1 MDVDL
6 KFIDLHIHTNKSDGT
21 FNVDDIVNF
30 AIQNKTKI
38 IAIADHDTIDGM
50 NELQKYL
57 KDDMYG
63 INGVEFSS
71 YIKCNGSYIRIHIL
85 GYGFNKDDTGLIR
98 LLQIQ
103 KQKRLT
109 AHLNLLKFLKEDLKC
124 IPEERIS
131 KLDLERYCWFDREVI
146 RCMQEEN
153 YSVDVIGYYKDFFR
167 KNRFSYGSDYDLEA
181 KVVIEAI
188 KAAGGYSIFAH
199 PMDYKLERLIVD
211 LIIAK
216 LISLGIDG
224 IEVYQSDC
232 SIEDSN
238 YLMNIVQQNKLL
250 YSVGSDFHRMINT
263 DGRMI
268 GRGINDNLCITETSL
283 TDKLLKKKLY
293 FKGIFKEDK

>member
-1 MDVDL
+1 MNDDL

-21 FNVDDIVNF
+21 FNIDDIVNF
-30 AIQNKTKI
+30 ASQNKTKI
-38 IAIADHDTIDGM
+38 IAIADHDTIAGT
-50 NELQKYL
+50 NQLPKYL
-57 KDDMYG
+57 KEDMYG

-71 YIKCNGSYIRIHIL
+71 YVECNGIYVRVHIL
-85 GYGFNKDDTGLIR
+85 GYGFDKNDIGLIR

-103 KQKRLT
+103 KQKRIT
-109 AHLNLLKFLKEDLKC
+109 AHLKLLKFLKEDLKC
-124 IPEERIS
+124 IPVESIS

-153 YSVDVIGYYKDFFR
+153 YSADVIGYCKDFFK
-167 KNRFSYGSDYDLEA
+167 KNRFSYGSDYDLDA
-181 KVVIEAI
+181 KVVIDTI

-199 PMDYKLERLIVD
+199 PMDYKLERTIVD
-211 LIIAK
+211 LIIAN

-224 IEVYQSDC
+224 IEVYQSGC

-238 YLMNIVQQNKLL
+238 YLMNIVQQYKLL
-250 YSVGSDFHRMINT
+250 YSVGSDFHRKINT

-293 FKGIFKEDK
+293 FKGNFKEEK

>member
-38 IAIADHDTIDGM
+38 IAIADHDTIAGM

-71 YIKCNGSYIRIHIL
+71 YIECNGIYIRIHIL
-85 GYGFNKDDTGLIR
+85 GYGFDKNDAGLIR

-109 AHLNLLKFLKEDLKC
+109 AHLNLLRFLKEDLKR
-124 IPEERIS
+124 IPEESIS

-153 YSVDVIGYYKDFFR
+153 YSADVIGYYKDFFR
-167 KNRFSYGSDYDLEA
+167 KNRFSYGSNYDLDT
-181 KVVIEAI
+181 KLVIETI

-199 PMDYKLERLIVD
+199 PMDYKLERPIVD
-211 LIIAK
+211 LIITK

-293 FKGIFKEDK
+293 FKGNFKEDK